1 MNIFITGASGFVGGE
16 VLVELSKKEQIEK
29 IFCLVRA
36 KNQEEGI
43 LRIKRVFNFHK
54 DFFDEKIIIPIV
66 GNLLDESLLE
76 DLKNNAQLNCVDTI
90 IHSAANT
97 SFSRMHD
104 DLVERVNS
112 GGLLKIIEWSKT
124 LPNLKTFVYIGTA
137 TICGCGDNVKNKLL
151 FETDSPNL
159 SAQHFVK
166 YTDTKLRGELLIHA
180 HLPENKVLIL
190 RPSIIMGDSRMWL
203 PRSYVILWAL
213 ATCNLIRLLPLQ
225 PNREVDVVSIDFV
238 AQAIVALLF
247 AKRKY
252 NVYHISSGHVSKSSI
267 LKCAKVLGPCFPDKP
282 DFKFIDPALISQ
294 MKNWAK
300 NRLQLGSEL
309 YLYPEYLKYW
319 ESIFEDKGKLR
330 ILFAGLEPYIEF
342 MQLGQ
347 VFDNT
352 RLLEDTG
359 MAPCKPVHEYIL
371 SSIPFLEKI
380 DVYGGALDP

>member
-36 KNQEEGI
+36 KNQDEGI
-43 LRIKRVFNFHK
+43 LRVKKVFNFHH
-54 DFFDEKIIIPIV
+54 DLFDDKVIV
-66 GNLLDESLLE
+66 PVVGDLLDDNFLE
-76 DLKNNAQLNCVDTI
+76 DLNNNAQLHCVDTI
-90 IHSAANT
+90 IHAAANT
-97 SFSRMHD
+97 SFSRMKD
-104 DLVERVNS
+104 DLVEHVNI
-112 GGLLKIIEWSKT
+112 GGLSKMIEWSKT

-137 TICGCGDNVKNKLL
+137 TICGCGNDVKNRLL
-151 FETDSPNL
+151 LETDSPNP
-159 SAQHFVK
+159 SAKHFVK
-166 YTDTKLRGELLIHA
+166 YTDTKLRGELLLHA
-180 HLPENKVLIL
+180 HLPEDKILIL
-190 RPSIIMGDSRMWL
+190 RPSIIMGDSRMWI

-225 PNREVDVVSIDFV
+225 PNREVDVVSIDYV

-252 NVYHISSGHVSKSSI
+252 NVYHISSGNASKSSI
-267 LKCAKVLGPCFPDKP
+267 LKCAKALAPYFLDKP
-282 DFKFIDPALISQ
+282 DFKFVDHALISQ

-300 NRLQLGSEL
+300 NRLQSKAEL
-309 YLYPEYLKYW
+309 YLYPEHLKYW
-319 ESIFEDKGKLR
+319 DSIFEDKGKLR
-330 ILFAGLEPYIEF
+330 VLFAGFEPYIEF

-359 MAPCKPVHEYIL
+359 MAPCKPVHEYVL
-371 SSIPFLEKI
+371 SSIPLLEKI
-380 DVYGGALDP
+380 DVYDGALDP